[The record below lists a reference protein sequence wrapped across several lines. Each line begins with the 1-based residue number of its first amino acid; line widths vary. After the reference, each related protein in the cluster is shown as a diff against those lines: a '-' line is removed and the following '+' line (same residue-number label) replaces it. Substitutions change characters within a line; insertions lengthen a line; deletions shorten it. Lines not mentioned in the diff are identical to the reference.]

1 MWVQTSDSIEKIILA
16 NKIFILDLYKYIVC
30 KERFVQNLE
39 SDHSG
44 VPVKTVQENIDLL
57 LIFFGHSAFH
67 RKIKVANID

>member
-44 VPVKTVQENIDLL
+44 VREN
-57 LIFFGHSAFH
+57 GSGKH
-67 RKIKVANID
+67 RLASDFLRTLRFSL